1 MPVALPVVPRPV
13 AAPTGPSSN
22 VATASVATPVTALTT
37 STTSA
42 TSRLMAGMSP
52 AGNIPSG
59 ASDQEKVFKNK
70 LHIDVIYFYIK
81 IYKILYYSVI

>member
-1 MPVALPVVPRPV
+1 MPVTPPVVPRPV
-13 AAPTGPSSN
+13 AAPAQSSN
-22 VATASVATPVTALTT
+22 VATASVATSVTALTT

-59 ASDQEKVFKNK
+59 ASDQEKVFKK
-70 LHIDVIYFYIK
+70 KKDCTQISDII
-81 IYKILYYSVI
+81 

>member
-1 MPVALPVVPRPV
+1 MVPRPV
-13 AAPTGPSSN
+13 VAPTGQSSN
-22 VATASVATPVTALTT
+22 VATASVATPVTSLTT

-59 ASDQEKVFKNK
+59 ASDQEKVFKKKQCIN
-70 LHIDVIYFYIK
+70 ISQIYIK
-81 IYKILYYSVI
+81 MYKISYYS